1 MSQDIIQYIRTNRG
15 TYTNEAISRSL
26 LDAGHEPAAVEAAWW
41 AVEAGQNTPSPV
53 RKSKIRRTP
62 SFWLTLLGYPTVL
75 IALTALADYL
85 IGATFASQVFVVGLG
100 IAGVTAL
107 VLVIARRRIAV
118 AAGLAA
124 ALTLLVLVAIIAA
137 LSLAGVALV

>member
-1 MSQDIIQYIRTNRG
+1 MSQEIIHYIRTNRG

-41 AVEAGQNTPSPV
+41 AVEAGQNTTGPV
-53 RKSKIRRTP
+53 RKQKIRRTP
-62 SFWLTLLGYPTVL
+62 SFWLTLLGYPVFL

-85 IGATFASQVFVVGLG
+85 IDATFASQVIVVGLG
-100 IAGVTAL
+100 IAGITAL
-107 VLVIARRRIAV
+107 VLARRRVAV

-137 LSLAGVALV
+137 LSFAGVVLV